1 MSRYIKSK
9 GWNNI
14 WYNVSEDVNVGLVR
28 DNWMGYRVTEDM
40 VWFLKFDYIENAECA
55 IGDVPEVLR
64 EYVESGF
71 FEIDKRRVMS
81 NRKLLLGSCYGDL

>member
-1 MSRYIKSK
+1 MLVVILWMRVVRLLRRCVMVDFCL
-9 GWNNI
+9 GC
-14 WYNVSEDVNVGLVR
+14 VGLVR

-64 EYVESGF
+64 EYVESG
-71 FEIDKRRVMS
+71 ILD
-81 NRKLLLGSCYGDL
+81 GC